1 METHLFDRGIME
13 NRNQPFTLN
22 QDKLTGFKNAVNN
35 GQVRLALEY
44 SQSIIVDL
52 VSRISELEKSI
63 SLSEKTDVKDE
74 NVEPKKPLR
83 SSKTTAKSE
92 QATPE

>member
-1 METHLFDRGIME
+1 METHLFDRGVME

-35 GQVRLALEY
+35 GQIRLALEY
-44 SQSIIVDL
+44 SQSIIIDL
-52 VSRISELEKSI
+52 VSRVSELEKNI
-63 SLSEKTDVKDE
+63 SLPETANLKDE
-74 NVEPKKPLR
+74 NVEPKKTSR
-83 SSKTTAKSE
+83 SSKTAAKSE

>member
-1 METHLFDRGIME
+1 METHLFDRGVME

-35 GQVRLALEY
+35 GQIRLALEY
-44 SQSIIVDL
+44 SQSIIIDL
-52 VSRISELEKSI
+52 VSRVSELEKNI
-63 SLSEKTDVKDE
+63 SLPEITNLKDE
-74 NVEPKKPLR
+74 NIEPKKTLR
-83 SSKTTAKSE
+83 SSKAAAKSE